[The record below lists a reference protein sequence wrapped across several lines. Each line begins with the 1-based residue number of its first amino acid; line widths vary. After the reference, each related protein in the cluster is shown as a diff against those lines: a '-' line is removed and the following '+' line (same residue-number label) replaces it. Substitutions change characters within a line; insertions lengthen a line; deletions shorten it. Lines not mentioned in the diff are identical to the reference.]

1 MREKVPERA
10 EPRSATGEAQEG
22 VQRPQQRPWWRRVFG
37 DNLARFRDREERER
51 YMDSLERQM
60 EHEREQI
67 QWTLD
72 RTTEDSDRRR
82 KALEKLRSALPSF
95 PGRTPVRGVPVRE
108 EPIEPIGSDTPSA
121 REESPR
127 KRSEPRSW
135 WRRMF
140 GGS

>member
-1 MREKVPERA
+1 
-10 EPRSATGEAQEG
+10 
-22 VQRPQQRPWWRRVFG
+22 
-37 DNLARFRDREERER
+37 LARFREREEREQ

-60 EHEREQI
+60 DEQREQI
-67 QWTLD
+67 QCTLD

-82 KALEKLRSALPSF
+82 KTLEKLLSALPSF
-95 PGRTPVRGVPVRE
+95 PGRTPVRGAPVRE
-108 EPIEPIGSDTPSA
+108 EPIESIRSETPSA

-127 KRSEPRSW
+127 KSSEPRSR